1 VHHEENGMYTYCE
14 QNNAPVTT
22 AE

>member
-1 VHHEENGMYTYCE
+1 VHHQENGMYTYCE